1 MPEPQPGLVDD
12 ALEEE
17 FRHLVTFRQTVNEA
31 LEAKRTAKALGKAT
45 EADVVLH
52 IPAEPPIIRE
62 VAQKYEAQLA
72 DFFLCAT
79 VRVEAGETLRAEVA
93 KSSHPGCERCW
104 RALEEVSGA
113 PALCRRCTRAV
124 RGEPG

>member
-1 MPEPQPGLVDD
+1 MDS
-12 ALEEE
+12 
-17 FRHLVTFRQTVNEA
+17 R

-45 EADVVLH
+45 EADVVIH
-52 IPAEPPIIRE
+52 VPAEPPILRE
-62 VAQKYEAQLA
+62 VAEKYEVQLP

-79 VRVEAGETLRAEVA
+79 VRVEPGETLRAEVA
-93 KSSHPGCERCW
+93 KSQYPGCERCW
-104 RALEEVSGA
+104 RALEEVSGT